1 MTGCLACAAEE
12 IARAAEAGDVPDA
25 AAIAGAVTW
34 APSVQVQQVN
44 GKTAAAISVVP
55 SCLRHLQADKGPAAV
70 SRAGLVS
77 G

>member
-1 MTGCLACAAEE
+1 VTGCLACAAEE
-12 IARAAEAGDVPDA
+12 IARAEAAGDAPDA
-25 AAIAGAVTW
+25 AAIAEAVTW

-55 SCLRHLQADKGPAAV
+55 SCLRHLQPDKNPAPL
-70 SRAGLVS
+70 SRSGLAT